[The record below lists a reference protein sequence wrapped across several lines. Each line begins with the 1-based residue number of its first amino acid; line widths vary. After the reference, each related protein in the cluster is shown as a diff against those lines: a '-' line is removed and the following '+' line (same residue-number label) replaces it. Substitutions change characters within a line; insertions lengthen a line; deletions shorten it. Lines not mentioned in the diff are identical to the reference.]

1 MKKNLFLP
9 ISLLFCLALPGTATL
24 ASPVNINQADAVEI
38 ASALQGIGQK
48 KAEAIVEFRKLNG
61 EFESVDQLTQVKGI
75 GEKLVST
82 LRGDILLKQP

>member
-9 ISLLFCLALPGTATL
+9 ISLLFYLALPGGAAL

-82 LRGDILLKQP
+82 LRQDILLQNP

>member
-9 ISLLFCLALPGTATL
+9 ISLLFCLALSSGASL
-24 ASPVNINQADAVEI
+24 ASPVNINQADAEEI

-61 EFESVDQLTQVKGI
+61 EFESVDQLTEVKGI

-82 LRGDILLKQP
+82 LREDILLQNP